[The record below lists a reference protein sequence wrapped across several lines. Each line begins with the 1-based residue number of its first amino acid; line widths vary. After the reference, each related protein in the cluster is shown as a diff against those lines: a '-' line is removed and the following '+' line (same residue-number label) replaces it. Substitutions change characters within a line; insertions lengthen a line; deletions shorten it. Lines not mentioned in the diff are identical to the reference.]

1 MANVVPIND
10 RNSRINNYGI
20 TEEDNLTHLDLGFK
34 FYDLTDNVHRVLG
47 QTHRFDYVNKLSVSA
62 NMPVMGGTPWY
73 AVSDIFSTNH
83 DPQALRYPSPPS
95 PSPLVAGRALA
106 PCRLA
111 PPSPPQ
117 VQPCAAV
124 ASVVVTARGGRR
136 RGRQA
141 VADLVRPSIF
151 AEDRRNIAVIVNP
164 KVAAVSSSSPSPSV
178 DLPPSLWS
186 PIPTFPESPILQ
198 EKILRNSKASKA
210 SYTDPKQPFEHVDPV

>member
-83 DPQALRYPSPPS
+83 VSHPK
-95 PSPLVAGRALA
+95 
-106 PCRLA
+106 
-111 PPSPPQ
+111 
-117 VQPCAAV
+117 
-124 ASVVVTARGGRR
+124 
-136 RGRQA
+136 
-141 VADLVRPSIF
+141 
-151 AEDRRNIAVIVNP
+151 NP
-164 KVAAVSSSSPSPSV
+164 KYINCC
-178 DLPPSLWS
+178 LIGIIRIYFKSL
-186 PIPTFPESPILQ
+186 E
-198 EKILRNSKASKA
+198 EKI
-210 SYTDPKQPFEHVDPV
+210 